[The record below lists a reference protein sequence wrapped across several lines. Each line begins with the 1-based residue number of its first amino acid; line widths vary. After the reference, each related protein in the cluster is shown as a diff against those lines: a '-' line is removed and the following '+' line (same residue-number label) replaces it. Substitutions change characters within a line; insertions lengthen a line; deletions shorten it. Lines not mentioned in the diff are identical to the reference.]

1 MPKQSLYT
9 MESSQR
15 RRCGPAFLWHL
26 LVSCQI
32 SVLSAGPE
40 VESLP
45 SLERSNLAILAPWS
59 GQAVTLGGDVE
70 VSVRV
75 KSFHDAGDIVS
86 HH

>member
-1 MPKQSLYT
+1 MTGISG
-9 MESSQR
+9 
-15 RRCGPAFLWHL
+15 RCEPAFLWHL
-26 LVSCQI
+26 LVACQI
-32 SVLSAGPE
+32 SVLSAGPA
-40 VESLP
+40 ESLP

-75 KSFHDAGDIVS
+75 SSFHDAGDIVS